1 MPTLIDK
8 LARLGFDPEQTL
20 QERKVI
26 VVKEKGKEYRLT
38 LEPQKLCAAYQ
49 VDGYIIKEGNKC
61 DKLVVV
67 VVGKDRWVE
76 TFVELKGRDTE
87 HAIKQLETTIQNQVF
102 AHPTIVEKR
111 ARIVGQTIP
120 RSNGSSVV
128 NRAKIRFK
136 KYYQCDLRASSQ
148 VCKEVI

>member
-20 QERKVI
+20 QERKEI

-49 VDGYIIKEGNKC
+49 VDGHIIKEGNKC
-61 DKLVVV
+61 DKLVVAV
-67 VVGKDRWVE
+67 VDKDRWVE

-87 HAIKQLETTIQNQVF
+87 HAIKQLETTIQNTVF

-111 ARIVGQTIP
+111 ARIVGQRIP
-120 RSNGSSVV
+120 RCNGSSVV
-128 NRAKIRFK
+128 ERAKKKFK
-136 KYYQCDLRASSQ
+136 TMYKCDLRASSQ

>member
-1 MPTLIDK
+1 MPTLIDRF
-8 LARLGFDPEQTL
+8 ARLGFDPEQTL

-49 VDGYIIKEGNKC
+49 VDGHIIKEGNKC
-61 DKLVVV
+61 DKLVVA

-128 NRAKIRFK
+128 DRAKIRFK

>member
-8 LARLGFDPEQTL
+8 LARLGFTPQQIL
-20 QERKVI
+20 QERKEI

-61 DKLVVV
+61 DKLVVTV
-67 VVGKDRWVE
+67 VDKDRWVE

-87 HAIKQLETTIQNQVF
+87 HAIKQLETTIQNTVF

-128 NRAKIRFK
+128 DRAKIRFK